1 MQIEIDEGM
10 ENEEVGEEE
19 EVEEEEVE
27 EGLDEE
33 EDDKTALSRQMQ
45 MILEDLDHKSSVS
58 DGGDLARSSVSDVG
72 ETRSLSD
79 ADRSADEEDDVFQG
93 RDTQQAVLNSV
104 RNMSSSNSN
113 SSPSTKE
120 VGRARFKVWITC
132 IHC

>member
-45 MILEDLDHKSSVS
+45 MILEDLDQKSSVS

-120 VGRARFKVWITC
+120 VGKARFKVWITC

>member
-10 ENEEVGEEE
+10 VDEEVGEEE

-45 MILEDLDHKSSVS
+45 MILEDLDQKSSVS

-93 RDTQQAVLNSV
+93 RDTQQAMLNSV

-120 VGRARFKVWITC
+120 VGRARFKLWITC

>member
-10 ENEEVGEEE
+10 VDEEVGEEE

-45 MILEDLDHKSSVS
+45 MILEDLDQKSSVS

-79 ADRSADEEDDVFQG
+79 ADRSADEEDDLFQG
-93 RDTQQAVLNSV
+93 QDAQQAVLNSV

-120 VGRARFKVWITC
+120 VSRARFKIWITC

>member
-1 MQIEIDEGM
+1 MEIEINEGM
-10 ENEEVGEEE
+10 VDEEVGEEE

-45 MILEDLDHKSSVS
+45 MILEDLDQKSSVS

-79 ADRSADEEDDVFQG
+79 ADRSADEEDDLFQG
-93 RDTQQAVLNSV
+93 QDAQKAVLNSV

-120 VGRARFKVWITC
+120 VSRARFKIWITC

>member
-45 MILEDLDHKSSVS
+45 MILEDLDQKSSVS

>member
-10 ENEEVGEEE
+10 VDEEVGEEE

-45 MILEDLDHKSSVS
+45 MILEDLDQKSSVS